1 MADITIIMATVGEE
15 SLETSLASLQQQTVS
30 DFKIVLFNDGGNCIS
45 SRLHSFPHLDIR
57 LIQSE
62 TRHGLANAL
71 NAAMQFADT
80 KYIARMDS
88 DDVCLPFRLE
98 AQKEFLEQGKFDLVG
113 SSVLKVNEFGA
124 INHRINSRTKKDID
138 EELKYASPLPHPTF
152 FGKTSTFKTIGYNEK
167 LQYSQDYDF
176 LARACISGFN
186 IGFMQTPTLIYKIDT
201 AKNTRKHYQQMVI
214 ANRISKAYQLAL
226 NKKQDYQINSV
237 VNNPSYLTSKL
248 LEFRAFALSRT
259 RRITRILL
267 TCVYLMLNIGCHE
280 QLNYNGRI
288 VALKIRSLLGR

>member
-1 MADITIIMATVGEE
+1 
-15 SLETSLASLQQQTVS
+15 
-30 DFKIVLFNDGGNCIS
+30 
-45 SRLHSFPHLDIR
+45 
-57 LIQSE
+57 
-62 TRHGLANAL
+62 
-71 NAAMQFADT
+71 
-80 KYIARMDS
+80 
-88 DDVCLPFRLE
+88 
-98 AQKEFLEQGKFDLVG
+98 
-113 SSVLKVNEFGA
+113 
-124 INHRINSRTKKDID
+124 
-138 EELKYASPLPHPTF
+138 
-152 FGKTSTFKTIGYNEK
+152 
-167 LQYSQDYDF
+167 
-176 LARACISGFN
+176 
-186 IGFMQTPTLIYKIDT
+186 MQTPTLIYKIDT